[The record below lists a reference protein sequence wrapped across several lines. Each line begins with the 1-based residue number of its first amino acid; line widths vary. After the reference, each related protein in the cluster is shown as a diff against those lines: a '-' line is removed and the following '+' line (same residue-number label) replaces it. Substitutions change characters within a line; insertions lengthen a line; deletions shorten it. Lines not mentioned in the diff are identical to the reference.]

1 MNKYIFKRLLLMV
14 PTLLGVLFLTFIVT
28 QFVPGGPIEQISN
41 QLNNLGVSGEASS
54 GSSTVYRGASGLAE
68 EHIKQLEE
76 FYGFDKPFFE
86 RFINLVS
93 NYLVF
98 DLGQSYFH
106 HQSVSDLIISKLPVS
121 ISLGLWSFLII
132 YSICIPLGIKSSRH
146 GTPVRFDIKY
156 YYFSW
161 LLYTRF
167 CTRDR
172 SNCFTWRRKF
182 F

>member
-41 QLNNLGVSGEASS
+41 QLNSLSVSGEASS

-76 FYGFDKPFFE
+76 FYGFDKPFL
-86 RFINLVS
+86 NVS
-93 NYLVF
+93 KFSLNYLVF

-106 HQSVSDLIISKLPVS
+106 HQSVSDLIFK
-121 ISLGLWSFLII
+121 
-132 YSICIPLGIKSSRH
+132 
-146 GTPVRFDIKY
+146 
-156 YYFSW
+156 
-161 LLYTRF
+161 
-167 CTRDR
+167 
-172 SNCFTWRRKF
+172 
-182 F
+182 